1 MHNAFP
7 PFLSMATM
15 AQAEFRDE
23 LTSNE
28 KLDVLEELGVKQSP
42 SSDSPT
48 VCSESDPPDGGR
60 AAWATALG
68 S

>member
-1 MHNAFP
+1 
-7 PFLSMATM
+7 MATM

-28 KLDVLEELGVKQSP
+28 KLDVLEELGVKQS
-42 SSDSPT
+42 SDSPT

-60 AAWATALG
+60 VAWATALG